1 MVLKLSS
8 QENPTRRKKSSKNKI
23 QNQKWFQKCDLEPF
37 LFNSEP
43 FQFSFLEPFQEV

>member
-8 QENPTRRKKSSKNKI
+8 QENPQKTKTKKVKKNKKI

-37 LFNSEP
+37 LV
-43 FQFSFLEPFQEV
+43 Q

>member
-8 QENPTRRKKSSKNKI
+8 QENSQRTQKKSYKNKI

-37 LFNSEP
+37 LV
-43 FQFSFLEPFQEV
+43 Q

>member
-8 QENPTRRKKSSKNKI
+8 QENPQRTKKKVQKKI

-37 LFNSEP
+37 FWFNKEP
-43 FQFSFLEPFQEV
+43 FLV